1 MFAVFPFIFCNRPEV
16 AWSEVRFTNYFIIF
30 FHGQKCYLLNFLS
43 FFSRPELPWSEVGF
57 TYHFRSVF
65 LWTEVHTGQKCYLL
79 NFHEFF
85 QRARTTLVRSRIYRL
100 FHKFF
105 SMDRS
110 TCRSEVLFSHIILEV
125 FIIKHRSTYRSEV
138 LFTNFFKFFHQA
150 RTTLFCLI
158 IMYTQL
164 LLLALSTFKMS
175 TIFHEKYILKN
186 F

>member
-1 MFAVFPFIFCNRPEV
+1 MDRSVIYSIFLV
-16 AWSEVRFTNYFIIF
+16 
-30 FHGQKCYLLNFLS
+30 

-110 TCRSEVLFSHIILEV
+110 TCRSEVLFSHIILEIFFQGQKYLQVRSVIYKYFQV
-125 FIIKHRSTYRSEV
+125 FSPGQNYSILPNNHEYTIIT
-138 LFTNFFKFFHQA
+138 FGTFHIQNE
-150 RTTLFCLI
+150 
-158 IMYTQL
+158 
-164 LLLALSTFKMS
+164 
-175 TIFHEKYILKN
+175 HYIS
-186 F
+186 

>member
-1 MFAVFPFIFCNRPEV
+1 MFTMFPFIFCNRPEI

-43 FFSRPELPWSEVGF
+43 FFSRPELPWSEIGF

-85 QRARTTLVRSRIYRL
+85 QRARTTLVRSRIYIL

-125 FIIKHRSTYRSEV
+125 FFQGQKYLQVRSVIY
-138 LFTNFFKFFHQA
+138 
-150 RTTLFCLI
+150 
-158 IMYTQL
+158 
-164 LLLALSTFKMS
+164 
-175 TIFHEKYILKN
+175 
-186 F
+186 